1 LVFLFNSNNHIND
14 LILNHLINKSII
26 YLFIIFDLCFLLT
39 RQGKKDVEVAY
50 KRLSFQLGRAQG
62 KKVEL
67 AAKLKEQS
75 AELASKLEGLAQ
87 QHASDLA
94 SLQAAHEEKVRK
106 MANAHEKG
114 IERASV
120 VHDKE
125 MEKLEKPQHRPT
137 TPTNLSKFY
146 IIRSSKTPTC
156 ASDIDSPHQMQ
167 SNEMSNSTNRRSSSG
182 QIRPLLPIS
191 FAIHVLTESL
201 QRPNYRNFTS

>member
-1 LVFLFNSNNHIND
+1 M
-14 LILNHLINKSII
+14 
-26 YLFIIFDLCFLLT
+26 LT

-62 KKVEL
+62 KKIEL

-125 MEKLEKPQHRPT
+125 MEKLEKPLHRPP
-137 TPTNLSKFY
+137 TPTNLS
-146 IIRSSKTPTC
+146 
-156 ASDIDSPHQMQ
+156 
-167 SNEMSNSTNRRSSSG
+167 
-182 QIRPLLPIS
+182 
-191 FAIHVLTESL
+191 
-201 QRPNYRNFTS
+201 NFTSYAAPKPPRVVVISIPLTKCSRMRCLTPQIDEVQAAKYGRLCLLALLSMYWLSPYYDQILEILHFTS